1 MQKNIENLHVI
12 LHGTLALRLKAQRC
26 HWNVRGENFRSYH
39 ELFQDLYE
47 ELDEAFDEIGEQIRI
62 LDQTVEFESSR
73 VTETLKMLNSVARRQ
88 EYKMSK
94 NGYGSGFSRED
105 LSMINHLYGLNKA
118 LSHII
123 ENAIEDAPEA
133 SALEDFLIERKREHD
148 FHEYMLQS
156 HLEQPQ

>member
-1 MQKNIENLHVI
+1 MEKNIENLHVI

-47 ELDEAFDEIGEQIRI
+47 ELNDGFDEIGEQIRI

-73 VTETLKMLNSVARRQ
+73 VTEALKTLNSVARRQ
-88 EYKMSK
+88 
-94 NGYGSGFSRED
+94 GYDMFEDGFEPDRED
-105 LSMINHLYGLNKA
+105 LLMINHLYRLNKA
-118 LSHII
+118 LSRII
-123 ENAIEDAPEA
+123 ENAIEDAPDA
-133 SALEDFLIERKREHD
+133 SALEDFLIERKRSHD

-156 HLEQPQ
+156 HLEG

>member
-1 MQKNIENLHVI
+1 MEKNIENLHVI

-47 ELDEAFDEIGEQIRI
+47 ELDDGFDEIGEQIRI
-62 LDQTVEFESSR
+62 LDRTVEFESSR
-73 VTETLKMLNSVARRQ
+73 VTEALETLNSVARRQ
-88 EYKMSK
+88 EYDMFEE
-94 NGYGSGFSRED
+94 GFEPDRQD
-105 LSMINHLYGLNKA
+105 LSMINHLYRLNKA

-123 ENAIEDAPEA
+123 ENAIEDAPDA

-156 HLEQPQ
+156 HLEGR